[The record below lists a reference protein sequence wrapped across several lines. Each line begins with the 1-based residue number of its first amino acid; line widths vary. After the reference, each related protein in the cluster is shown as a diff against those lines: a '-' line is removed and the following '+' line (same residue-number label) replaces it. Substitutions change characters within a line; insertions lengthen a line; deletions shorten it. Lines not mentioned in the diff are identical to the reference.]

1 MGTKSLIQKDAIRK
15 AIIKEFQKCQPSAI
29 TFQKNSYKSSL
40 KVNQSNYKTSR
51 QTMDDNQDFLGM
63 NPDLYEEV
71 LVSESLDQYEGL
83 LNHSK
88 STKKCPQGSRKVVKG
103 PSSLDLN

>member
-1 MGTKSLIQKDAIRK
+1 
-15 AIIKEFQKCQPSAI
+15 
-29 TFQKNSYKSSL
+29 
-40 KVNQSNYKTSR
+40 
-51 QTMDDNQDFLGM
+51 MDDNQDFHGK

-88 STKKCPQGSRKVVKG
+88 STKKCPQGSTKGVKG
-103 PSSLDLN
+103 PSSLDLNWIEIKRTERIHAPWFSFLHYPRKRFY

>member
-1 MGTKSLIQKDAIRK
+1 MK
-15 AIIKEFQKCQPSAI
+15 
-29 TFQKNSYKSSL
+29 
-40 KVNQSNYKTSR
+40 
-51 QTMDDNQDFLGM
+51 DNQGLHRK

-71 LVSESLDQYEGL
+71 LISESLDQYEGL

-88 STKKCPQGSRKVVKG
+88 STKKCPQGSAKGVKG

>member
-1 MGTKSLIQKDAIRK
+1 
-15 AIIKEFQKCQPSAI
+15 
-29 TFQKNSYKSSL
+29 
-40 KVNQSNYKTSR
+40 
-51 QTMDDNQDFLGM
+51 MDDNQDFLGM

-88 STKKCPQGSRKVVKG
+88 STKKCPIDITKKI
-103 PSSLDLN
+103 SSHRPINSSHTDPDSPNL

>member
-1 MGTKSLIQKDAIRK
+1 
-15 AIIKEFQKCQPSAI
+15 
-29 TFQKNSYKSSL
+29 
-40 KVNQSNYKTSR
+40 
-51 QTMDDNQDFLGM
+51 MDDNQDLHRK

-71 LVSESLDQYEGL
+71 LISESLDQYEGL

-88 STKKCPQGSRKVVKG
+88 STKKCPQDSTKGVKG